1 MAKKW
6 SEVASSEAFISLPP
20 DQKEAVRNQYFDQV
34 VAPQIGDSS
43 QIPIARQQFDEQT
56 KITNLP
62 EIRAELPKA
71 TDDMSGLDKFR
82 AGIGKSLV
90 DTAYGVGQLAVD
102 QLSRPANIAEGLVGG
117 LSPDNPIAQGVK
129 RTNEFWLQ
137 PQKYME
143 NQAAERRAID
153 ADLMSTGAGLG
164 GNVVGTAAQM
174 IGPGAVLRGTT
185 AARAFSPSTIGGNI
199 AQGAVL
205 GAAQPHTDSGDQA
218 INTGLGGL
226 FGGIGAGLVKAAG
239 GTINGLR
246 NLLSRSGLTNAERRA
261 GEIILREST
270 NPSGLTFEESAVP
283 GVQRTLGESTQDP
296 GLMALE
302 NTMRARNRGAFDPI
316 DQSNNAARVQ
326 QLQQI
331 AGTDADM
338 AAAIEARDLATSS
351 MRDKAFTEGA
361 DYSRLSGIMNDLE
374 RARLMMQ
381 AEDVA
386 ALNAAARK
394 AEADRLSAMASE
406 VSAMNAENAPL
417 RAVGGGA
424 PEFPVMS
431 PAEIAKRAE
440 AVPELPVMTQKEIDK
455 AAESVSRTNLDPLKR
470 RLRGISSSNAGNPAV
485 QSALNHVDSA
495 LGGAGN
501 SVNGLYNVR
510 KYIDALMTGKAG
522 NDTTSAKAATSQL
535 MAMKSAIDDELSLR
549 APSFSEYLDAFKSAS
564 KPINRME
571 VGQEVLS
578 KASGAV
584 PDQLGNPVL
593 TPAGIMRATS
603 DLDAISAKATGF
615 KKAKAADILT
625 PADISS
631 IKAIQEDMIR
641 QASRQRSAT
650 IGSQTGERF
659 AIGER
664 LAQQS
669 VLGKVPV
676 VGQIFEHF
684 EKVADDALQERLA
697 FLIAN
702 PKHARRVIDALPK
715 NDQKPVRQ
723 MLANLAMA
731 TSKSAGTKKEAVE

>member
-1 MAKKW
+1 MPIDESAVVWDEEPKQRR
-6 SEVASSEAFISLPP
+6 SAVSEADVNSIVWDDPSYGEGQPLEIDIVGGIPESKVLSSLQNQAEA
-20 DQKEAVRNQYFDQV
+20 QKPSV
-34 VAPQIGDSS
+34 
-43 QIPIARQQFDEQT
+43 
-56 KITNLP
+56 
-62 EIRAELPKA
+62 
-71 TDDMSGLDKFR
+71 TDNMSGLDQFR

-90 DTAYGVGQLAVD
+90 DTAYGVGQQVATMGLTPARLGLGLASTVMPE
-102 QLSRPANIAEGLVGG
+102 QAAQAEQII
-117 LSPDNPIAQGVK
+117 STPERFFQEK
-129 RTNEFWLQ
+129 
-137 PQKYME
+137 
-143 NQAAERRAID
+143 AAERRAID
-153 ADLMSTGAGLG
+153 ADLMDTGAGIG
-164 GNVVGTAAQM
+164 GNVVGTAAQL
-174 IGPGAVLRGTT
+174 IGPGAALKGTA
-185 AARAFSPSTIGGNI
+185 AARALLPTTIRGNI
-199 AQGAVL
+199 AQGAAL
-205 GAAQPHTDSGDQA
+205 GALQPSTSAGDQA
-218 INTGLGGL
+218 INTSLGGL
-226 FGGIGAGLVKAAG
+226 FGGLGAGLVKAAG

-270 NPSGLTFEESAVP
+270 NPSGLNFEESAVP

-302 NTMRARNRGAFDPI
+302 NTIRARKRGAFDPL
-316 DQSNNAARVQ
+316 DMSNNAARVQ

-338 AAAIEARDLATSS
+338 AAAIEARDIATGS

-374 RARLMMQ
+374 RGRLMMQ

-386 ALNAAARK
+386 ALNAAARQ

-431 PAEIAKRAE
+431 SAEIAKRVDAT
-440 AVPELPVMTQKEIDK
+440 PEFPVMTQKEIDK

-535 MAMKSAIDDELSLR
+535 MAMKNAIDDELKLR

-571 VGQEVLS
+571 VGREVIDT
-578 KASGAV
+578 AGGV
-584 PDQLGNPVL
+584 IPDLLGNPTL
-593 TPAGIMRATS
+593 TPAGVMKATT

-615 KKAKAADILT
+615 KKSKASDILT
-625 PADISS
+625 PDDIAS
-631 IKAIQEDMIR
+631 IKAIQDDMIR
-641 QASRQRSAT
+641 QAARLKPAVAGSPTFERQ
-650 IGSQTGERF
+650 

-664 LAQQS
+664 LVKQS
-669 VLGKVPV
+669 VLGKSPV
-676 VGQIFEHF
+676 VGKIFEHY
-684 EKVADDALQERLA
+684 EKVADDILNEKLA